1 MAISGNIR
9 TMPFPDLMQ
18 WISMSRKTGTLVI
31 KGQRFTKKI
40 LFTDGTV
47 SAVTSNN
54 PREHLGYY
62 LVGWGYLSESELQGF
77 LDQQRER
84 RMMLGELLV
93 QAGRM
98 SRDDVT
104 RVVLVKTEQTIFD
117 LMLWDEGEFFFVD
130 DNQPRREFQE
140 LALSVDHFIFEGA
153 RHADERRRMSD
164 RIPDAFHVPR
174 VLRAIDV
181 SKLEDAART
190 IVGAIDGRRN
200 IEQVALAC
208 RMTDFD
214 VLGFVY
220 QGLNAGAFELRP
232 PGGASPEPIPG
243 AVRSTWQDVVRE
255 AENSLSLGD
264 LLEGYRHVHRLR
276 EKFGAVAAANE
287 AATAIESEIEREVA
301 RTPLAAT
308 VILELA
314 VPLHEVARLNC
325 SPDEGFV
332 LSRIN
337 GVYTLPQ
344 ILNQLPGARLFNL
357 VVIHNL
363 LQRGVIKLRE
373 SQAVARY
380 QGPKKTGYY

>member
-62 LVGWGYLSESELQGF
+62 LVGWGYLSEIELQGF
-77 LDQQRER
+77 LERQRER

-98 SRDDVT
+98 TRADVT
-104 RVVLVKTEQTIFD
+104 RVVQVKTEQTIFD
-117 LMLWDEGEFFFVD
+117 LMLWAEGEFFFVD

-140 LALSVDHFIFEGA
+140 LALPVDHFIFEGA
-153 RHADERRRMSD
+153 RQADERRRMSD
-164 RIPDAFHVPR
+164 RIPDSQHVPR
-174 VLRAIDV
+174 VARQLDL
-181 SKLEDAART
+181 SKLEDDART
-190 IVGAIDGRRN
+190 IVGAIDGRRT
-200 IEQVALAC
+200 IEQVALAS
-208 RMTDFD
+208 RMTEFD
-214 VLGFVY
+214 VLSFLY
-220 QGLNAGAFELRP
+220 QGIAVGAFELRSP
-232 PGGASPEPIPG
+232 AGPPEPIPG
-243 AVRSTWQDVVRE
+243 AARATWQDLLRE
-255 AENSLSLGD
+255 AENSVALGD
-264 LLEGYRHVHRLR
+264 LLEAFRHLRRLR
-276 EKFGAVAAANE
+276 ERFGGVAAANE
-287 AATAIESEIEREVA
+287 AAFSLEAEIEREIDK
-301 RTPLAAT
+301 TPLASN

-314 VPLHEVARLNC
+314 VPLQDVTRLNC

-344 ILNQLPGARLFNL
+344 VLAQLPGSRLSNML
-357 VVIHNL
+357 IVHSL

-380 QGPKKTGYY
+380 QGPKKTGFY